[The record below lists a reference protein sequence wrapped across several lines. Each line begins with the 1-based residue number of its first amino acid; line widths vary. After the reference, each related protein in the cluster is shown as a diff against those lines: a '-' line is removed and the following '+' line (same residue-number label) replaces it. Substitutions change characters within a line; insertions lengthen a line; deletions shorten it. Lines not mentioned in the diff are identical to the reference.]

1 MSFSKRLSTNEDYLI
16 SLVKELKKTYKYVSV
31 LGCDHQTADYF
42 ANKNVASSSNA
53 IDNDYGYV
61 VKMTNGHGFYEYA
74 FDRIEKSVEDFAK
87 DIIDSCK
94 INESLPTIE
103 SNIPDDEPLVMEKED
118 ESDLEKY
125 SSADILNFAK
135 ELKDKTLAKDPT
147 LANVI
152 VRLSTVN
159 SSKMFIS
166 ENRRLKQNYHFT
178 VGFIMSVSLENNKV
192 TPFRVFADGVNIV
205 DCVKKLEDKIDFLLK
220 TNKKLAYAK
229 PIVPGVYDIITSSSI
244 TGLIVHE
251 AFGHG
256 VEMDQFVKDR
266 ALSKQYVGKRVAAKG
281 VYMHDGA
288 AGQKNVASFFFDDD
302 GVLAQ
307 DTLIIKDGIL
317 VG

>member
-1 MSFSKRLSTNEDYLI
+1 MPLI
-16 SLVKELKKTYKYVSV
+16 MI
-31 LGCDHQTADYF
+31 
-42 ANKNVASSSNA
+42 N
-53 IDNDYGYV
+53 GYV

-74 FDRIEKSVEDFAK
+74 FGRIEKSVEDFAK

-178 VGFIMSVSLENNKV
+178 VGFIMSVSLE
-192 TPFRVFADGVNIV
+192 
-205 DCVKKLEDKIDFLLK
+205 
-220 TNKKLAYAK
+220 
-229 PIVPGVYDIITSSSI
+229 
-244 TGLIVHE
+244 
-251 AFGHG
+251 
-256 VEMDQFVKDR
+256 
-266 ALSKQYVGKRVAAKG
+266 KQ
-281 VYMHDGA
+281 
-288 AGQKNVASFFFDDD
+288 
-302 GVLAQ
+302 
-307 DTLIIKDGIL
+307 
-317 VG
+317 